1 MVTFISHSP
10 EDTMRLGIEW
20 GRSAAM
26 GWVIGLQGD
35 LGAGKTQLVKGI
47 AQGLS
52 IQQRVHSPS
61 FAIMI
66 EYTCGRLP
74 LYHIDLYRLES
85 NAEIQGAGLDE
96 YLFKPH
102 GVTVVEWIGRW
113 EEAARAI
120 TMSGGFYRQVT
131 IEVVS
136 DTMRKICHEDFGA

>member
-1 MVTFISHSP
+1 MVTFISRSP

-66 EYTCGRLP
+66 EYAGGRLP

-96 YLFKPH
+96 YLFTPQ
-102 GVTVVEWIGRW
+102 GITVVEWIARW
-113 EEAARAI
+113 DDAAKEIVR
-120 TMSGGFYRQVT
+120 SGGFLRQVT
-131 IEVVS
+131 IEVVG
-136 DTMRKICHEDFGA
+136 DTMRKIHYEDFGA